1 MTQPRLHLNRDHFGN
16 QMRSKVILLAAGLCM
31 GLLMVA
37 SARAQAVGP
46 TYPIMEQDMLEEIIA
61 KLKEKERSGEI
72 ARLQQEAIKRSE
84 NSIRNPK
91 PVEGL
96 VRTRMPRTYYYDPS
110 VVVNKRIATPDGKV
124 IAEAGQKFN
133 PLTQMGWPQW
143 LVFFDARDPEQ
154 VKKADQLIKQAKG
167 QAKPVLVGGSFIDL
181 QKLWQRRVYFDQL
194 GTLTTKFGIKQVPA
208 VVSQEGDRLRI
219 DELAI

>member
-1 MTQPRLHLNRDHFGN
+1 MLAKG
-16 QMRSKVILLAAGLCM
+16 ILLVGAVVM
-31 GLLMVA
+31 GALI
-37 SARAQAVGP
+37 SANANAQAVGP

-72 ARLQQEAIKRSE
+72 ARLQQESIKRSE

-91 PVEGL
+91 PVEGV

-124 IAEAGQKFN
+124 IAEAGQRFN

-181 QKLWQRRVYFDQL
+181 QKMWQRRVYFDQL

-219 DELAI
+219 DELAL

>member
-1 MTQPRLHLNRDHFGN
+1 MTQPRLHLNRDHVGN

-31 GLLMVA
+31 GLLMAA

-219 DELAI
+219 DELAL